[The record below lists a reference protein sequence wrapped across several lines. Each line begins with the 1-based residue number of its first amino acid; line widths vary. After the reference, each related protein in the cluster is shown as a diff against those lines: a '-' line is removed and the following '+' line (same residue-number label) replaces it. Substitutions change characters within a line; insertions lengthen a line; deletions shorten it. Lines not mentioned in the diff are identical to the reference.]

1 MFFVNR
7 YYLFSMIFNNLQKK
21 KKKTLTKLW
30 NIFDILKVALVLKSV
45 LSFLCGELIC

>member
-21 KKKTLTKLW
+21 KKKKPLQNYGKYFKT
-30 NIFDILKVALVLKSV
+30 
-45 LSFLCGELIC
+45 

>member
-7 YYLFSMIFNNLQKK
+7 YYLFSMIFNNLQK

>member
-21 KKKTLTKLW
+21 KKKNPYK
-30 NIFDILKVALVLKSV
+30 IMEYI
-45 LSFLCGELIC
+45 